1 MADTD
6 RGLVRREE
14 FAAIQSSRT
23 SETSIAGV
31 SAREQ
36 AIIQAEYVMAER
48 HQRTWMDVRAAMLQH
63 LARPRFAE
71 ISRYAKPIGKELVN
85 GEWVEKKA
93 RGFGVR
99 FAETLA
105 QEMGN
110 VKPWSSVTYEDELL
124 RIVRIGVT
132 DLERNIPRSREVSFG
147 RVTEKRGRKK
157 KDVWEPPEGREVIS
171 QRINTRGEPVYLVR
185 ATEDEMR
192 SKVNSE
198 ESKTQRDFILRLC
211 PRDILDDCEDQYRK
225 VTESEIKKDPLAALK
240 RLLDRFAE
248 YGIRPSDLET
258 YIGRTSKLFTTEDL
272 QELTELGAA
281 IRDGQVTFQEALRLR
296 YAEPEIGEDE
306 TPQQHDA
313 RLRRQM
319 GQQSGEA
326 AERVAIEKIAALKP
340 ITQEDVAR
348 VEAELHMKKAAAE
361 QAGSSP
367 AAVSTVSG
375 GQEAG
380 DSPKGSGEQS
390 GESQPEEPPSQEEMD
405 RLMRE
410 ADKREQSQGEGSKK
424 LRFGRKP

>member
-1 MADTD
+1 
-6 RGLVRREE
+6 
-14 FAAIQSSRT
+14 
-23 SETSIAGV
+23 
-31 SAREQ
+31 
-36 AIIQAEYVMAER
+36 
-48 HQRTWMDVRAAMLQH
+48 
-63 LARPRFAE
+63 
-71 ISRYAKPIGKELVN
+71 
-85 GEWVEKKA
+85 
-93 RGFGVR
+93 
-99 FAETLA
+99 
-105 QEMGN
+105 
-110 VKPWSSVTYEDELL
+110 VTYEDELL

-147 RVTEKRGRKK
+147 RVTEKRGRHNKK
-157 KDVWEPPEGREVIS
+157 KDAWEPPDGREVIS

-272 QELTELGAA
+272 QDLTELGAG
-281 IRDGQVTFQEALRLR
+281 IRDGQVTFQEALRIR
-296 YAEPEIGEDE
+296 YAEPEAGEEE

-319 GQQSGEA
+319 NQQSGAA
-326 AERVAIEKIAALKP
+326 AERVATEKIARLKP
-340 ITQEDVAR
+340 ITQEDVAKA
-348 VEAELHMKKAAAE
+348 EAELHAKKAAAE
-361 QAGSSP
+361 QAGSTP
-367 AAVSTVSG
+367 AAASTVSG

-390 GESQPEEPPSQEEMD
+390 GESQPEEPPPPTEEQMREWETPDARREQEEFP
-405 RLMRE
+405 
-410 ADKREQSQGEGSKK
+410 K
-424 LRFGRKP
+424 LPRPVFGRKAK